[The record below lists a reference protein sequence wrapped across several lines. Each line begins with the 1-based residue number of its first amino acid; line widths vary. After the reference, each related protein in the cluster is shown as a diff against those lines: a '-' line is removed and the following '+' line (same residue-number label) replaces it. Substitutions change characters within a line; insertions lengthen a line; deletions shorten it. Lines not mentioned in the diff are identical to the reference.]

1 MGLVESRLGEEEGLQ
16 TRGRGREERR
26 WSGKREDGGET
37 PPLSGELGE
46 EKWRGLKFLRL
57 E

>member
-46 EKWRGLKFLRL
+46 EKWRGLKFLKL